1 MAKKSKI
8 PYLAAAL
15 LFAAG
20 TGYMI
25 FSGLSE
31 NSMYFIN
38 VAEALE
44 LPQEEP
50 HSARVFGT
58 VSEKELRMDTDGVDF
73 LLLDADH
80 PEQSVRVVYPNAV
93 PENFKA
99 GAEVIVEG
107 SLQHKRFSAKV
118 LMTKCPS
125 KYQKENRV

>member
-15 LFAAG
+15 LLTAG

-44 LPQEEP
+44 LPGEEA

-58 VSEKELRMDTDGVDF
+58 VSENELHMGAGGVDF
-73 LLLDADH
+73 LLLDADD
-80 PEQSVRVVYPNAV
+80 PDQCVRVVYPNAV

-107 SLQHKRFSAKV
+107 SLLQKRFSAKV

>member
-1 MAKKSKI
+1 MAKKSRI
-8 PYLAAAL
+8 PYLTAAL

-44 LPQEEP
+44 LPQEEV

-58 VSEKELRMDTDGVDF
+58 VSEKELRMDAGGVDF
-73 LLLDADH
+73 LLLDAEH
-80 PEQSVRVVYPNAV
+80 PEQSVRVSYPNAV

-107 SLQHKRFSAKV
+107 SLLQKQFSAKV